1 MMIKLNSQLITAG
14 ICTVVSISF
23 ITTTGCNGDSSE
35 NEGMKH
41 ATEEL
46 TVEEINADRG
56 DACECVDVSLLK
68 ITSFIENM
76 DSEEVFPTSQSLN
89 LGLVKALSGCMDT
102 KGHREAD
109 RAWSEAMSNCES
121 FAMVRDAMIQ
131 VRDRTLVLKEREQ
144 EEFSKNTDE
153 SNGLGVSGILDR
165 LSDGAQ

>member
-1 MMIKLNSQLITAG
+1 MTKFYSQLITTG
-14 ICTVVSISF
+14 ICTVFSISF
-23 ITTTGCNGDSSE
+23 ITSTGCNVDSSE

-68 ITSFIENM
+68 ITSFVENM
-76 DSEEVFPTSQSLN
+76 DAEEFSTSQSLH
-89 LGLVKALSGCMDT
+89 LGLEKAMSGCMEI

-109 RAWSEAMSNCES
+109 RVWSEAMSNCES
-121 FAMVRDAMIQ
+121 FTMVRDAMLQ
-131 VRDRTLVLKEREQ
+131 VRDRALVLKEREQ

-165 LSDGAQ
+165 LRDGAQ